1 MQNIVA
7 IMNRCVRCA
16 PQHCTMQTVNNV
28 QAVDNMQAVEVSTT
42 QWLKVTEQCPRQ
54 VAMQKNSSPT
64 VVCWADCL
72 VDQQRYVVFEQF

>member
-42 QWLKVTEQCPRQ
+42 Q
-54 VAMQKNSSPT
+54 
-64 VVCWADCL
+64 
-72 VDQQRYVVFEQF
+72 